1 MADLREQ
8 CGLAAV
14 HLFKPL
20 REQHLG
26 KAAYYLYRML
36 LQQQN
41 RGQLSAG
48 ISTFNAERNGLIETR
63 KELGLVND
71 VFRAN
76 HAKKNKAIL
85 QQLSG
90 SSGIGHVRYAT
101 SGRDMVDYAMP
112 FERVHGRKWKWF
124 SFGFNGN
131 LANFL
136 ELKKEL
142 ETANYNITRN
152 VDSEVILHF
161 IAKQLAG
168 ESRPGYKTA
177 FGNLA
182 TVFDGAYNLVYLNAE
197 GTVIGLRDP
206 MGFKPLSYASNGDK
220 LLIASETSAFSGQG
234 IEKINDV
241 QPGEMVKVENGA
253 ISVERFAKS
262 KRTARC
268 MFEWVY
274 FANVSSVLDGK
285 PVYDVRTALGNQLAK
300 IETEK
305 ISTDHIVVGVPDTGT
320 PAAAAMAFALGAPL
334 KEGLIRNR
342 YVGRTFIESTN
353 RAEKVRDKYT
363 LIKSVLKGK
372 KVILVE
378 DSIVRGTT
386 TAGVVERVKKEGKAK
401 EVHVR
406 ISCPPIRYPCF
417 YGIDMSTL
425 SELIMPKHSSYA
437 MMDAGSKPV
446 TEKEANAVAKEIG
459 ADSVIYQPI
468 GGLVK
473 SIGFMENELCLA
485 CLNGCYPTECGKAL
499 LCRAVQQFKK
509 GGKKRTYE

>member
-20 REQHLG
+20 RRQHLG

-41 RGQLSAG
+41 RGQVSAG
-48 ISTFNAERNGLIETR
+48 ISTFNAEREQLILTR
-63 KELGLVND
+63 KEIGLVNE

-76 HAKKNKAIL
+76 HPEKNNAIL

-101 SGRDMVDYAMP
+101 CGQDRKDYAMP
-112 FERVHGRKWKWF
+112 FERAHGRKWKWF
-124 SFGFNGN
+124 SFGYNGN
-131 LANFL
+131 LANFV

-142 ETANYNITRN
+142 EKANYHITRN
-152 VDSEVILHF
+152 VDSEVIMHF
-161 IAKQLAG
+161 IAKQLVG
-168 ESRPGYKTA
+168 EKRPSYKTA
-177 FGNLA
+177 FSNLA
-182 TVFDGAYNLVYLNAE
+182 RIFDGAYNLVYLNAE
-197 GTVIGLRDP
+197 GTLLAARDP
-206 MGFKPLSYASNGDK
+206 IGFKPLSYASDAEK
-220 LLIASETSAFSGQG
+220 IMIASETSAFSDQG
-234 IEKINDV
+234 VEKIRDV
-241 QPGEMVKVENGA
+241 QPGEMVKVENGTVA
-253 ISVERFAKS
+253 VERFARS

-285 PVYDVRTALGNQLAK
+285 PVYDVRTALGKELAK
-300 IETEK
+300 IESEE
-305 ISTDHIVVGVPDTGT
+305 IGSDHIVVGVPDTAT

-342 YVGRTFIESTN
+342 YVGRTFIESNN
-353 RAEKVRDKYT
+353 RADKVRDKYT

-386 TAGVVERVKKEGKAK
+386 TAGVVERVKKEGKAR

-406 ISCPPIRYPCF
+406 VSCPPIRYPCF

-425 SELIMPKHSSYA
+425 AELIMPKHSSYDL
-437 MMDAGSKPV
+437 MDAGSKQV

-468 GGLVK
+468 EGLVK
-473 SIGFMENELCLA
+473 AIGFRENELCLA
-485 CLNGCYPTECGKAL
+485 CLNGCYPTQCGKAL
-499 LCRAVQQFKK
+499 LCKAAQQFKK
-509 GGKKRTYE
+509 GERKRTYE